1 MEQSLPPIRHYA
13 IRLFDNLEKAALYIR
28 NFFVAPV
35 VPYVGTYIGIEQ
47 DGEYHKYLVKS
58 ISYEFPC
65 NDDKEDDVTLID
77 ILVEEENL

>member
-1 MEQSLPPIRHYA
+1 MEQSLSPIRHYA
-13 IRLFDNLEKAALYIR
+13 IRLFDDLEKSALYIR

-35 VPYVGTYIGIEQ
+35 VPYVGTHIGIEQ

-65 NDDKEDDVTLID
+65 NDNKEDDVTLID
-77 ILVEEENL
+77 ILVEEVNL

>member
-1 MEQSLPPIRHYA
+1 MEQSLPSIRHYT
-13 IRLFDNLEKAALYIR
+13 IRLFDNLEETALYVR

-65 NDDKEDDVTLID
+65 NDKEDDVTLID
-77 ILVEEENL
+77 ILVEEVNL

>member
-1 MEQSLPPIRHYA
+1 MEQSLSPIRHYA
-13 IRLFDNLEKAALYIR
+13 IRLFDNLEETALYIR

-35 VPYVGTYIGIEQ
+35 APYVGTHIGIEKN
-47 DGEYHKYLVKS
+47 DEYHTYLVKN

-77 ILVEEENL
+77 ILVEEVNL